1 MKDSKEGKIKKV
13 AEAMLNLIFLHGTDA
28 VTPTRL
34 ARAAGVSRSWI
45 YKYLGGSQASLLDF
59 SVQHFGEMFAE
70 VNVPLDISSPAA
82 YIKDQEES
90 FGRLIDAT
98 DMFPGVISIFYQFR
112 GKKHRL
118 GPRIDEI
125 ATKQLSREADEIAK
139 CFKIPL
145 ARASQISAS
154 LTIYR
159 LGTAHAWVMGA
170 LKKAYNRES
179 LLKEYSLICKALL
192 PN

>member
-1 MKDSKEGKIKKV
+1 MKESKEGKIKKV
-13 AEAMLNLIFLHGTDA
+13 AESMLDLIFLHGTDA

-34 ARAAGVSRSWI
+34 SRAAGVSRSWI

-70 VNVPLDISSPAA
+70 VNLALDTSNLEAFLEA
-82 YIKDQEES
+82 QQQG

-98 DMFPGVISIFYQFR
+98 DQFPGVIVVFYQFR

-118 GPRIDEI
+118 GTRIDEI
-125 ATKQLSREADEIAK
+125 AAKHLAREAAEIAK
-139 CFKIPL
+139 VTKLP
-145 ARASQISAS
+145 ASRAAQISAS

-170 LKKAYNRES
+170 LKKAYNREQ
-179 LLKEYSLICKALL
+179 LLAEYGRICRTLL
-192 PN
+192 T